1 MISKII
7 IAASDDDIRRIIQK
21 DFSLKVG
28 ENNVQVC
35 GNHNELNSLC
45 KYAQD
50 TAVIFDKY
58 FLGYVVSYEL
68 IRLKTM
74 NPKLLIYFTEI
85 GRMSETFATRV
96 CQYKVDG
103 YICDVEDSAHLQN
116 QIMQIRSGKTLVPE
130 CIRKALKGMDL
141 LLDGRCV
148 TELSEREM
156 QVAMLF
162 GFGFSQKEISVLT
175 GLARPTV
182 CQHLS
187 RAKRKIGYKS
197 VRDICLLNESYWNS
211 IGGNSIAC

>member
-21 DFSLKVG
+21 DFSSKVG

-68 IRLKTM
+68 IRLKTI

-116 QIMQIRSGKTLVPE
+116 QIMQIEIRSENWKKLVSRKNGYSLWEQRDAYKRPTG
-130 CIRKALKGMDL
+130 CYKVKKRADGDVMYYVRKASD
-141 LLDGRCV
+141 
-148 TELSEREM
+148 
-156 QVAMLF
+156 
-162 GFGFSQKEISVLT
+162 
-175 GLARPTV
+175 
-182 CQHLS
+182 
-187 RAKRKIGYKS
+187 
-197 VRDICLLNESYWNS
+197 
-211 IGGNSIAC
+211 